1 MTAGFRSLDDATPD
15 TVAAGVGAGPVEA
28 TLIGWRRARSFNVFN
43 RGARSWTG
51 ALMAGWLWPMET
63 LVVAASGGNVRRLDG
78 ASMTVSGGARPR
90 LRPAVMLTAGV
101 LLLAW
106 FAVMLV
112 VTVPLALTLVR
123 FLPLTWAVA
132 AALTIVMAPLLVE
145 VVARLVRL
153 LRSPEVRSLSA
164 RRRELAAYGA
174 PAYVMSCFVRS
185 RRPGDGARLL
195 QALQREWRLAGAVV
209 LFNPANEVVAVYYA
223 DHGALPDGPTR
234 RVMRF
239 DYR

>member
-1 MTAGFRSLDDATPD
+1 
-15 TVAAGVGAGPVEA
+15 
-28 TLIGWRRARSFNVFN
+28 
-43 RGARSWTG
+43 
-51 ALMAGWLWPMET
+51 MAGWLWPMET
-63 LVVAASGGNVRRLDG
+63 LVVAVSGGNVRRLDG

-90 LRPAVMLTAGV
+90 LRPAVMLAAGV
-101 LLLAW
+101 LLLAE
-106 FAVMLV
+106 FAMVLV
-112 VTVPLALTLVR
+112 VTVPLALALVG
-123 FLPLTWAVA
+123 FVPLTWAVA

-145 VVARLVRL
+145 VVARVVRL

-164 RRRELAAYGA
+164 RRRELAASGA

-185 RRPGDGARLL
+185 GQPGDGARLL
-195 QALQREWRLAGAVV
+195 RALQREWRLAGAVV
-209 LFNPANEVVAVYYA
+209 LFNPANEVVADYYA